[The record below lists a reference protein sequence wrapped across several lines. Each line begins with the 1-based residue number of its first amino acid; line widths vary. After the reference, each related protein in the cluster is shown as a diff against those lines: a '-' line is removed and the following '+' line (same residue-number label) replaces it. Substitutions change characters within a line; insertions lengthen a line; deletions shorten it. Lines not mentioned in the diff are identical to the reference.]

1 MEAPVVRVG
10 VADRV
15 VVVEVVR
22 ADVVEV
28 DAVVAVVAVVAGETS
43 SDI

>member
-15 VVVEVVR
+15 V
-22 ADVVEV
+22 VVEV

>member
-15 VVVEVVR
+15 VVVEV
-22 ADVVEV
+22 
-28 DAVVAVVAVVAGETS
+28 DAVVAVVACVAGETS

>member
-15 VVVEVVR
+15 VVVEV
-22 ADVVEV
+22 
-28 DAVVAVVAVVAGETS
+28 DAVVAVVAGVAGETS